1 MLALLARAEQA
12 LGAALDSGR
21 YQGVAAALVQKRE
34 QVLARAQ
41 ALRATMAAAVA
52 AASAQPL
59 APSQVRQGRLPL
71 RLCCQPAAA
80 AVKQP

>member
-41 ALRATMAAAVA
+41 ALRATMAAAA

-71 RLCCQPAAA
+71 RLCGQPAAA